1 MGIGRES
8 GANLA
13 GRALRVVL
21 SAVLVVGLV
30 PAASLGVLHDSAWA
44 AEGQQ
49 AQSADSSNGSQR
61 AAAGEG
67 AAAAGSSD
75 APASDGEN
83 SPGGGSLN
91 SPSFDGGGSAAGSAS
106 TAPFGSAAVSGS
118 DSPDDPSPE
127 ASGSDSSS
135 PGATANANGA
145 IADGGCV
152 SADVPIAL
160 AAEAAQGAT
169 LVQGGAV
176 FRVAG
181 GEATLIGWDDQA
193 EGSVTVPGAIS
204 CNGGLAKVTAI
215 DVPAPTDE
223 EREAEAA
230 MDAEQLAAAQAA
242 KPQVKYVTLPA
253 SVASVGEAGLGD
265 LPALRSVQVSS
276 ANRHYASHDGMLFAI
291 QAAAGEGEADAAG
304 AADQD
309 AVLDEAAA
317 SPAAAEGWRLLYVPQ
332 AKAGAANIPAAA
344 AQVSGAVLSAAAGIT
359 SITAESG
366 SETFASRSGLLY
378 SKNMRTLVAAP
389 GGAAAVVIASEC
401 ETIAEGAFANCAK
414 LRYVAASGAV
424 SQIADGAFS
433 DEAKATACV
442 MVRGGEGGQAAEAW
456 KAAGFASFMELGG
469 PGEGGAGEGGPGEGG
484 ASEGEGEADGGDEG
498 GEPADD
504 AAAAPGLAYDLQEDY
519 TLAARWQGE
528 PSECPE
534 SLEVPAS
541 AHFGDAEYPVA
552 AVADGA
558 FEGCDNLKSITLPAS
573 VERVGASAFEGT
585 SLKSITLPAV
595 LQGVGGRAFAGC
607 DGLSVAALGSV
618 PEVAEDA
625 LDGCSGVQV
634 YVPYSESGEY
644 AWSPALGLPAAGNRV
659 LPYGVMLAEQPISL
673 VAGES
678 AALYAEG
685 EALAPGDAT
694 VQVSYSVQCV
704 SVDPE
709 ANQVTAKAEGSS
721 DVTVAVLLDEEPLA
735 TGTRTVEVSAPAA
748 EDGEGFPAAVSDD
761 ETDTPSIMSVDVPLS
776 TQIRLSDDGTTQAG
790 WGTFKSRNGNAVKVV
805 AVSSDVQDGAASLF
819 GDGAPEASLKLMKGK
834 SDDGILAEVSLG
846 ESTGDPQY
854 FEEGAS
860 FFIPGESQAD
870 MLYDLG
876 STAAAA
882 GSEPDAEFSVA
893 NLSYTV
899 APVEEGEE
907 APETHKVTVVV
918 SDNDDGSCTVLQG
931 DGSALP
937 EGGAVSVQDGY
948 SKTFVVDLGE
958 GRELNSSAI
967 TCTNESGDSVEWQL
981 AGDSITLPSVT
992 EDCTL
997 AIAFDRTPYLVR
1009 WMDGDSILY
1018 QEVAY
1023 HGSFLSAPDLDASN
1037 DIEDYYSWFKDSAFD
1052 EPWNFGVAMVEG
1064 DTILYGKIEKDPVLI
1079 TGESLNSLMAGDDAS
1094 GVQKVIFGP
1103 YSDLSQDYDL
1113 DVYGE
1118 DSYEKVDAKR
1128 AGDIRM
1134 FRTGEKGSQTVIVAC
1149 MGEKMYMNPDSSF
1162 MFNDFAGLQEI
1173 QGFDKESVVDSS
1185 RVIDMRGVFRQASQ
1199 IVNLDLSGWD
1209 TREVRSM
1216 ASMFFKAKALQ
1227 NLTLGE
1233 HWDTSN
1239 VTSMSAMFRYDESL
1253 TSLDVCNW
1261 NVSNVEDMTEMF
1273 GSTSLVALDAGS
1285 WNTSNVEKMN
1295 GMFDCCTELTNLNA
1309 FNWDTSKVESMRYM
1323 FNYCFVLET
1332 LDVSRWDTTNVN
1344 DMSYMF
1350 YCCRKLTD
1358 LNVKSWTTS
1367 GVEHIKD
1374 MFYECKLLSSLDLSN
1389 WDTSYVEDMRYMFY
1403 KCESLET
1410 LVFGEGWDTSNV
1422 KYMQYMFC
1430 GCSRLDSLDVGNW
1443 DVSKVENMD
1452 TMFSSCSGLQLLDV
1466 GKWKTS
1472 EVTNMHQ
1479 MFSGCSSLTT
1489 LDVSEWVTSK
1499 VKNMGNMFW
1508 ICSSLSELKTDN
1520 WNTSNVTSMADMF
1533 YNCSSLNSLNVSK
1546 WNTSKVRDMDDM
1558 FRGCTSL
1565 SSLDVI
1571 RWDTSGVTSMDRM
1584 FHGCYALTF
1593 LDVGDWD
1600 VSKVTSMYQ
1609 MFYSCRK
1616 LQSPDVSTWNT
1627 SEVTTMY
1634 QMFYSCVSPT
1644 FASLD
1649 LSGWDTAKVKDMGRM
1664 FGGCSYLKTVYV
1676 GSGWSVDGVSSS
1688 TSMFTGCKKLVNE
1701 WGYGPYAT
1709 KKPPYSATSE
1719 LYDKTFAHA
1728 ATSADDPYGYFT
1740 LKSTDTDSTLASS
1753 IPAASYLS
1761 ERKVA

>member
-1 MGIGRES
+1 M
-8 GANLA
+8 
-13 GRALRVVL
+13 
-21 SAVLVVGLV
+21 
-30 PAASLGVLHDSAWA
+30 
-44 AEGQQ
+44 
-49 AQSADSSNGSQR
+49 
-61 AAAGEG
+61 
-67 AAAAGSSD
+67 
-75 APASDGEN
+75 
-83 SPGGGSLN
+83 
-91 SPSFDGGGSAAGSAS
+91 
-106 TAPFGSAAVSGS
+106 
-118 DSPDDPSPE
+118 
-127 ASGSDSSS
+127 
-135 PGATANANGA
+135 
-145 IADGGCV
+145 

-160 AAEAAQGAT
+160 AAEAAQGAV

-176 FRVAG
+176 YRVAG
-181 GEATLIGWDDQA
+181 GEAALVGWDAEA
-193 EGSVTVPGAIS
+193 EGSVTVPGAVS
-204 CNGGLAKVTAI
+204 YNGSLAKVTAV
-215 DVPAPTDE
+215 DVHAPTDE
-223 EREAEAA
+223 ELAAEAA
-230 MDAEQLAAAQAA
+230 MAEDERAAAQAA
-242 KPQVKYVTLPA
+242 KPQIKHVTLPA
-253 SVASVGEAGLGD
+253 SIERIAETGLGD
-265 LPALRSVQVSS
+265 LPALRSVAVSS
-276 ANRHYASHDGMLFAI
+276 ANKRYASHDGMLFATPDADADAGEAETAVEG
-291 QAAAGEGEADAAG
+291 AAAGGSETDAAT
-304 AADQD
+304 
-309 AVLDEAAA
+309 
-317 SPAAAEGWRLLYVPQ
+317 EGWRLVYVPQ
-332 AKAGAANIPAAA
+332 AKTGAASVPAEAT
-344 AQVSGAVLSAAAGIT
+344 QVDGILLSEVGGIT
-359 SITAESG
+359 SIVAEAG
-366 SETFASRSGLLY
+366 SRAFAARSGLLY
-378 SKNMRTLVAAP
+378 SKDMRTLVAAP
-389 GGAAAVVIASEC
+389 GGATAAVIASEC
-401 ETIAEGAFANCAK
+401 ERIAEGAFAGCGK
-414 LRYVAASGAV
+414 LGYVAASGTV
-424 SQIADGAFS
+424 SQIDDGAFS
-433 DEAKATACV
+433 DEAKAAVCV
-442 MVRGGEGGQAAEAW
+442 LVRGGGQGEAARTWRE
-456 KAAGFASFMELGG
+456 AGFAKFMELGG
-469 PGEGGAGEGGPGEGG
+469 SGESGDGSGE
-484 ASEGEGEADGGDEG
+484 EGEGTL
-498 GEPADD
+498 P
-504 AAAAPGLAYDLQEDY
+504 AAPGLAYGLREDY
-519 TLAARWQGE
+519 TLAVRWRGD

-534 SLEVPAS
+534 SLEVPVS
-541 AHFGDAEYPVA
+541 AQLDGAEYPVA

-558 FEGCDNLKSITLPAS
+558 FEDCKALESITLPVS

-585 SLKSITLPAV
+585 SLKSITLPAA
-595 LQGVGGRAFAGC
+595 LQSVGGRAFAGC
-607 DGLSVAALGSV
+607 DDLSVSALGSV

-625 LDGCSGVQV
+625 LDGCSGAQV
-634 YVPYSESGEY
+634 YVPYSETGEY
-644 AWSPALGLPAAGNRV
+644 AWSPALGLPTAGNRV
-659 LPYGVMLAEQPISL
+659 LPYGVSLDERPVSLA
-673 VAGES
+673 VGES

-685 EALAPGDAT
+685 EVLAPGDAT
-694 VQVSYSVQCV
+694 VQVSYSAQCV

-721 DVTVAVLLDEEPLA
+721 DVTVTVLLGDGPLA

-748 EDGEGFPAAVSDD
+748 EGSEGFLAAVSDD

-776 TQIRLSDDGTTQAG
+776 TEIRLSDDGTTQAG

-819 GDGAPEASLKLMKGK
+819 GDGAPEVSLKLMKGK

-899 APVEEGEE
+899 APVEEDEE

-918 SDNDDGSCTVLQG
+918 SGNDDGSCTVLQG
-931 DGSALP
+931 DSSALP

-981 AGDSITLPSVT
+981 AGDNITLPSVT

-997 AIAFDRTPYLVR
+997 AIAFDQTPYLIR
-1009 WMDGDSILY
+1009 WMDGDSILH
-1018 QEVAY
+1018 QEIAY

-1037 DIEDYYSWFKDSAFD
+1037 NIEDYYSWFKDSAFD
-1052 EPWNFGVAMVEG
+1052 EPWSFGVDMVEG
-1064 DTILYGKIEKDPVLI
+1064 DTILYGKTEKDPVLI

-1094 GVQKVIFGP
+1094 GVQKVIFGL
-1103 YSDLSQDYDL
+1103 YSDLSQDYGL

-1185 RVIDMRGVFRQASQ
+1185 RVIDMRGVFRQASR

-1285 WNTSNVEKMN
+1285 WNTSNVKKMN
-1295 GMFDCCTELTNLNA
+1295 GMFDCCTELTELNA

-1323 FNYCFVLET
+1323 FFYCFVLET

-1344 DMSYMF
+1344 DMSNMF

-1367 GVEHIKD
+1367 GVEHIQD

-1422 KYMQYMFC
+1422 KYMQYMFY

-1443 DVSKVENMD
+1443 DVSKVESMN
-1452 TMFSSCSGLQLLDV
+1452 TMFSSCSSLQLLDV
-1466 GKWKTS
+1466 GKWKTL
-1472 EVTNMHQ
+1472 EVTDMHQ

-1499 VKNMGNMFW
+1499 VKYMNNMFW
-1508 ICSSLSELKTDN
+1508 NCSSLSELKVDN
-1520 WNTSNVTSMADMF
+1520 WNTSNVTTMASMF
-1533 YNCSSLNSLNVSK
+1533 YTCSSLNSLNVSK
-1546 WNTSKVRDMDDM
+1546 WNTSKVSNMDGM

-1571 RWDTSGVTSMDRM
+1571 YWDTSGVTSMDRM
-1584 FHGCYALTF
+1584 FHSCYALTF
-1593 LDVGDWD
+1593 LGIGDWD

-1634 QMFYSCVSPT
+1634 QMFYYCVSST
-1644 FASLD
+1644 FTSLD
-1649 LSGWDTAKVKDMGRM
+1649 LSGWDTAKVKNMGGM
-1664 FGGCSYLKTVYV
+1664 FGSCSYLNTVYV

-1688 TSMFTGCKKLVNE
+1688 TSMFTGCRRLVNE
-1701 WGYGPYAT
+1701 WKYGPYAT
-1709 KKPPYSATSE
+1709 KKPPYSAASE

-1740 LKSTDTDSTLASS
+1740 LKSTDADSTPASS
-1753 IPAASYLS
+1753 IPATSYLS
-1761 ERKVA
+1761 ERRVA